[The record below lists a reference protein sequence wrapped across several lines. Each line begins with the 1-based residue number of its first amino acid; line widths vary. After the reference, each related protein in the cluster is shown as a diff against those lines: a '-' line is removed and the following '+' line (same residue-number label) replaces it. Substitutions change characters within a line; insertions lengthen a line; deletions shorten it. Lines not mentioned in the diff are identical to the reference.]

1 MVDQSY
7 SLLNYW
13 YVKIKG
19 TTYLKTKHHFNY
31 TTVCRLL
38 KIGGR
43 VTKHAHKVI
52 LTLDSRIQE
61 QFDGLF
67 WRAWERLNALWQ

>member
-31 TTVCRLL
+31 TTVCSYT
-38 KIGGR
+38 KKMDYFFSIG
-43 VTKHAHKVI
+43 AI
-52 LTLDSRIQE
+52 PYE
-61 QFDGLF
+61 F
-67 WRAWERLNALWQ
+67 